1 MTKIKK
7 FKTADLC
14 DDYSDN
20 LVILSQQFKSYGKK
34 ESFFGQ
40 ISTVKCF
47 NDNSKV
53 REAVTSPGDGKVL
66 VVDGNASTDCA
77 LLGDMLA
84 EAAV

>member
-34 ESFFGQ
+34 ESFCGQ
-40 ISTVKCF
+40 ISTVK
-47 NDNSKV
+47 SLMTTLK
-53 REAVTSPGDGKVL
+53 
-66 VVDGNASTDCA
+66 
-77 LLGDMLA
+77 
-84 EAAV
+84 